1 MAKFEVNNV
10 SISTLLGY
18 VDDGTIA
25 IPEIQRPF
33 VWDTTKVRDLIDSLY
48 REYPVGYIITWKSPD
63 VKLKDGTSSE
73 GKQILIDGQQRIT
86 ALTAALLGRGVLDN
100 NYKKKRI
107 KIAFN
112 IINEEFQTNNPAI
125 EKQEDWI
132 PDISEFMRNGN
143 INIFKFVNEYS
154 EKFNIDPNIVN
165 ECIAKLQ
172 AIKNISIGR
181 IELGSTLDIET
192 VTEIFVRI
200 NSAGVVLSQA
210 DFAMSKISVNEEYHG
225 NDIRKA
231 IDYFCHFAKT
241 PSDYDNIKQNDVS
254 FSQKDI
260 FNKIIWI
267 KDKADNLYLP
277 NYTDVL
283 RVAFTYKFKRGK
295 LQDLVSLLSGRDFE
309 TREYRDDIIEDSYR
323 KLFEGVRA
331 FVDQTNFERFLMI
344 FKSAGIIDESLI
356 RSRSVVNFGY
366 ILFLLLKEKGVRPDV
381 IERIVKRWLVM
392 SIITQRYTSSPES
405 QFDVDVR
412 RINEA
417 EDIVQ
422 YIEEELAR
430 QLNDGFWS
438 GILVE
443 NFNTSVASSPYWKI
457 YLAAQITLNESAFL
471 SKDMKVRTLV
481 ENRGDVHHIFPKD
494 YLQKNGKNSR
504 VLYNQIANFA
514 LIQTETNLQITNK
527 APNVYMAEVMM
538 QCNTKEATIGS
549 ILDREVLEEN
559 LRINCI
565 PQGFSKMS
573 IENFDDF
580 LKQRRIL
587 MAQKNKRILL
597 FAINSSFGITLKHP
611 TLAVGF

>member
-1 MAKFEVNNV
+1 M
-10 SISTLLGY
+10 
-18 VDDGTIA
+18 
-25 IPEIQRPF
+25 
-33 VWDTTKVRDLIDSLY
+33 
-48 REYPVGYIITWKSPD
+48 
-63 VKLKDGTSSE
+63 
-73 GKQILIDGQQRIT
+73 
-86 ALTAALLGRGVLDN
+86 
-100 NYKKKRI
+100 
-107 KIAFN
+107 
-112 IINEEFQTNNPAI
+112 
-125 EKQEDWI
+125 
-132 PDISEFMRNGN
+132 
-143 INIFKFVNEYS
+143 
-154 EKFNIDPNIVN
+154 
-165 ECIAKLQ
+165 
-172 AIKNISIGR
+172 
-181 IELGSTLDIET
+181 
-192 VTEIFVRI
+192 
-200 NSAGVVLSQA
+200 
-210 DFAMSKISVNEEYHG
+210 
-225 NDIRKA
+225 
-231 IDYFCHFAKT
+231 
-241 PSDYDNIKQNDVS
+241 
-254 FSQKDI
+254 
-260 FNKIIWI
+260 
-267 KDKADNLYLP
+267 P

-331 FVDQTNFERFLMI
+331 FVSQTNFERFLMI

-430 QLNDGFWS
+430 QLNDGFWN

-587 MAQKNKRILL
+587 MAQKIKEYYYSL
-597 FAINSSFGITLKHP
+597 
-611 TLAVGF
+611 